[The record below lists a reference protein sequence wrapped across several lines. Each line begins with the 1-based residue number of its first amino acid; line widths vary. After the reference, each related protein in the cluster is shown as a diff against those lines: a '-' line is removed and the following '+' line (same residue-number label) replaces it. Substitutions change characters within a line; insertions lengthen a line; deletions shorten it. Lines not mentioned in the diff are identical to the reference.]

1 MDRTLHRREW
11 LTLAAA
17 STAALIARPAW
28 AVVAAQAEAPLQSF
42 TGPGANPFWN
52 SVGPYVT
59 YPQKSPLLRLTD
71 RPIQL
76 DTPRAY
82 FRSAITPNEAFYVR
96 YHLPDIPNAIDLK
109 TWRLELTGNFKRPLQ
124 FSFDQLLREFRSVD
138 IAAVNQCSGNS
149 RSYFQPRVPGGQW
162 GNGAMGNA
170 MWTGVRLR
178 DVLARA
184 GIEKGTVQIQFEGL
198 DHGPGPEGKG
208 SHRFFKSW
216 DVHEPILDEAVI
228 AYAMNGE
235 PLPMLNGFPVRLI
248 MPGKFATYWTK
259 HLTHIRA
266 LTEPDTNFWMKP
278 AYQIPDTPNGNTTPA
293 DLKAGK
299 VKMVP
304 IGHVNMPVRSFII
317 DPDDSAPVVHGMP
330 TVIRGIAFSGM
341 GGIRKVDVSTDG
353 GQTWKAA
360 KVGRDLRRY
369 SFREFELVW
378 KPQLP
383 GLQTLA
389 VRATDTGGHVQP
401 DSGVWNPGG
410 YLWNKIERQQVL
422 VLGA

>member
-42 TGPGANPFWN
+42 TGPGANSFWN

-76 DTPRAY
+76 ETPRAY

-149 RSYFQPRVPGGQW
+149 RSRFQPRVPGGQW

-360 KVGRDLRRY
+360 KLGRDLGRY

-378 KPQLP
+378 KPELP

>member
-28 AVVAAQAEAPLQSF
+28 AVVAAQAETPLQSF

-76 DTPRAY
+76 ETPRAY

-360 KVGRDLRRY
+360 KLGRDLGRY

-378 KPQLP
+378 KPELP

>member
-28 AVVAAQAEAPLQSF
+28 AVVAAQAETPLQSF

-76 DTPRAY
+76 ETPRAY
-82 FRSAITPNEAFYVR
+82 FRSVITPNEAFYVR

-208 SHRFFKSW
+208 SQRFIKSW
-216 DVHEPILDEAVI
+216 DVHEPILDEAII

-235 PLPMLNGFPVRLI
+235 PLPMLNGFPVRLV

-266 LTEPDTNFWMKP
+266 LTTPDTNFWMYP
-278 AYQIPDTPNGNTTPA
+278 AYQIPDTPNGSTTPEE
-293 DLKAGK
+293 LKAGK
-299 VKMVP
+299 VKLVP

-317 DPDDSAPVVHGMP
+317 DPDDSVPVVHGLP
-330 TVIRGIAFSGM
+330 TVIRGIAFSGI
-341 GGIRKVDVSTDG
+341 GGIRKVEVSTDG

-360 KVGRDLRRY
+360 KLGRDLGRY
-369 SFREFELVW
+369 SFREFELAW
-378 KPQLP
+378 KPELP
-383 GLQTLA
+383 GL
-389 VRATDTGGHVQP
+389 
-401 DSGVWNPGG
+401 
-410 YLWNKIERQQVL
+410 
-422 VLGA
+422 

>member
-28 AVVAAQAEAPLQSF
+28 AVVAAQAETPLQSF

-76 DTPRAY
+76 ETPRTY

-208 SHRFFKSW
+208 SHRFIKSW
-216 DVHEPILDEAVI
+216 NVHEPILDEAVI

-235 PLPMLNGFPVRLI
+235 PLPMLNGFPVRLV

-266 LTEPDTNFWMKP
+266 LTTPDTNFWMYP
-278 AYQIPDTPNGNTTPA
+278 AYQIPDTPNGSTTPA

-304 IGHVNMPVRSFII
+304 IGHVNMPVRSFIV
-317 DPDDSAPVVHGMP
+317 DPDDSAPVVRGLP

-360 KVGRDLRRY
+360 KLGRDLGRY

-378 KPQLP
+378 KPELP